1 MGLEEEFTGC
11 DCYLWLRGDI
21 AVPPARED
29 CDIVGLFDFA
39 RTGDPHRRGF
49 EAMMYLD
56 EHPYIGVDD
65 NHRDVLLKTAFTVD
79 VRSTRASYDIQY
91 GFVERPTHENTSW
104 DRARF
109 EVVGHKWADLS
120 QQDYGVSLLNDC
132 KYGYSVRDN
141 EITLSLLKSAKHP
154 DPEADMGRHLFTYAL
169 LPHAG
174 TVTEGGTIEAGCAL
188 NTPVRRMPGAL
199 REQAARPLLA
209 VDSSNLM
216 VDAVKPC
223 DTDPN
228 AVIFRLHECRGTRS
242 RFTISAS
249 RPVLRWAPC
258 DLLENETQQ
267 YDPWLLRELLNNC
280 IAHQDYTA
288 GRRIY
293 VDEFEDR
300 IQLSNAGNFLP
311 GDIKPVLEPAYAPP
325 YYRNPLLAQAM
336 VNFKMI
342 DTAAMGIR
350 RVFSIQREKLFPM
363 PGYNLSK
370 MDQVEVTVHGRVLNE
385 NYTKVLFENPEI
397 DLETV
402 YLLDKVQKGERISRE
417 EANALRKLGLVEGK
431 LPTVLLS
438 LIHV

>member
-1 MGLEEEFTGC
+1 M
-11 DCYLWLRGDI
+11 
-21 AVPPARED
+21 
-29 CDIVGLFDFA
+29 GLFDFA

-431 LPTVLLS
+431 LPNVLLS
-438 LIHV
+438 LILV